1 MPQGRQPIIECVPN
15 FSEGRNPDTIRDIV
29 KVMQSIEGA
38 QVLHVDMGYDA
49 NRTVVTIAGSPE
61 AVFSAAEAGIATAS
75 EKIDMKTQRGEHPR
89 MGAVDVCPFVPLR
102 DISAEELILQ
112 VDKFAARVAKKH
124 NLPIYLYAHSAR
136 MKTRESLSAI
146 RKGQYEGLREKL
158 RLPGSAPD
166 FGPKEFQPSFGA
178 MAMGVRE
185 VMIAYNI
192 HLKTK
197 NVKVARHIARELRES
212 GGMRFEK
219 GRKVH
224 LPGEFRDLKAIG
236 WSMPSYGWAQ
246 VSMNVMDYKK
256 SPLHEVYEAAKQKAK
271 RHGTAVQGSELIGLA
286 PRESVRAAG
295 MYYAQR
301 DGLSSPISESQWL
314 KYATEGLGLD
324 RLYPL
329 DLSTRI
335 IEDLLDQPPKL
346 DSLLAS
352 LSK

>member
-1 MPQGRQPIIECVPN
+1 MPPGRRPIIECVPN
-15 FSEGRNPDTIRDIV
+15 FSEGRNPEKIRDIV
-29 KVMQSIEGA
+29 KVMQSIDGA

-61 AVFSAAEAGIATAS
+61 AVFSSAEAGIAAAS
-75 EKIDMKTQRGEHPR
+75 EKIDMQTQQGEHPR
-89 MGAVDVCPFVPLR
+89 MGAVDVCPFIPLR
-102 DISAEELILQ
+102 DISAGELIPE
-112 VDKFAARVAKKH
+112 VDKFAARIAK
-124 NLPIYLYAHSAR
+124 LPIYLYAKSAR
-136 MKTRESLSAI
+136 MESRKSLSSI
-146 RKGQYEGLREKL
+146 RRGQYEGLQKKL
-158 RLPGSAPD
+158 RKPEYAPD
-166 FGPKEFQPSFGA
+166 FGPKEFQPTFGA

-197 NVKVARHIARELRES
+197 NVKIARHIARELRES
-212 GGMRFEK
+212 GGMRLEK

-224 LPGEFRDLKAIG
+224 YPGEFQDLKAIG

-256 SPLHEVYEAAKQKAK
+256 SPLHEVYEAAKRKAK

-295 MYYAQR
+295 VYYAQR

-314 KYATEGLGLD
+314 KYATIGLGLD
-324 RLYPL
+324 RLHSL
-329 DLSTRI
+329 DLSDRI
-335 IEDLLDQPPKL
+335 IENLLDHPPQL
-346 DSLLAS
+346 DKLLAD
-352 LSK
+352 LSN